1 MNSFLIL
8 AKAAEIWVFVFG
20 GAMFAIAVF
29 LMLLVLVQRGRGGG
43 LAGAFGGMGGQS
55 AFGAKAGDT
64 FTKVTIWTSTVWILV
79 CMAALAVLN
88 PRPVASDA
96 PPAGINPPG
105 ATAPADGAAADGAE
119 DITDAESADA
129 TDADADGSEAE
140 ENENADG

>member
-1 MNSFLIL
+1 MNSLLIL
-8 AKAAEIWVFVFG
+8 AKAADIWFVVFG

-88 PRPVASDA
+88 PRPAVSDA

-119 DITDAESADA
+119 DVTDAESPAGDG
-129 TDADADGSEAE
+129 TDAAGGGSA